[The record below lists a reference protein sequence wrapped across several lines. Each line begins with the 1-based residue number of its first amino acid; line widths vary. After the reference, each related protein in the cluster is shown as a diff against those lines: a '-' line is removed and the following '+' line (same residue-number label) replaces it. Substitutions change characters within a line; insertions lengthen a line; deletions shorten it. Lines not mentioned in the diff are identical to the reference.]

1 MKQNRTKNSAISLKY
16 NGDSNH
22 APRVTAKGQGW
33 IAEKII
39 AMAQQQNIPIKKD
52 KDLVE
57 LLEKIDVGR
66 EIPESLY
73 KLVAELLAWVYQL
86 NNEYPKN
93 KKKPQSQG
101 LTRQIFFV
109 EIVPFDNSI
118 IPIYLDL
125 VYSL

>member
-1 MKQNRTKNSAISLKY
+1 MKQNQIKNLAISLKY
-16 NGDSNH
+16 SGGSNH
-22 APRVTAKGQGW
+22 APKVTAKGQGW
-33 IAEKII
+33 VAEKII

-73 KLVAELLAWVYQL
+73 KLVAELLAWVYQI

-93 KKKPQSQG
+93 RK
-101 LTRQIFFV
+101 TNRV
-109 EIVPFDNSI
+109 
-118 IPIYLDL
+118 
-125 VYSL
+125 